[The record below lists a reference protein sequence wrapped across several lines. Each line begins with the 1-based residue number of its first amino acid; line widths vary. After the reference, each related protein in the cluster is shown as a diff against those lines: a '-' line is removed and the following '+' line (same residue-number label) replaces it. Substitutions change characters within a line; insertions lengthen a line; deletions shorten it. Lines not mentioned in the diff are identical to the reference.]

1 MLRTK
6 IVILVGVLLSAV
18 IALGGVLY
26 WGTQRVE
33 YYFQRSQLAYTALE
47 AYLRLSQDVYRHF
60 KEHLDTFIKDLDPAN
75 TESVASYEQL
85 KKSLEDVRAATHY
98 EMVHSA
104 HEGYDGEVG
113 EGERVGSLEALIAEG
128 RRTFERIH
136 RLHKEGREQ
145 DARRELRVLLDVLI
159 DRRLRPLIDEAVADE
174 RAEVVLAERRAA
186 LLIHRLRL
194 TAAAVALLAV
204 GFALTVG
211 SLLFRRLKSPLDTLI
226 CGTREMA
233 GGNLAHRIEIEGQDE
248 LARLAAHINIMARE
262 LEQQHEQLVGVHL
275 DLEKKVKERTV
286 ELLDANDKLRHLDEV
301 RRQFFADISHEL
313 RTPLTI
319 IRGEAEV
326 TLRGRTRESDE
337 YRTTL
342 SRIVELTQQLS
353 NLVDDLLFLAR
364 CGTEGARFNFIA
376 VELNDLT
383 SEAWKDAVTLAQKRQ
398 LNVTLALPENEVC
411 VRGDRLRLKQMLH
424 ILIDNAVHY
433 SKIDGL
439 ISLAVEV
446 ENNGAIIRIADQG
459 IGIPHSEQAGV
470 FERFFRGNKAHRM
483 VPTGL
488 GLGLPLAKSI
498 VDVHKGVITLSSK
511 ENEGTVVTV
520 KLPLC
525 ANEYERVLN
534 K

>member
-6 IVILVGVLLSAV
+6 IVFLVGVLLSAV
-18 IALGGVLY
+18 VALGAALY

-33 YYFQRSQLAYTALE
+33 YYSQRSQLAYMALE
-47 AYLRLSQDVYRHF
+47 TYLRLSQDVYRYF

-85 KKSLEDVRAATHY
+85 KRSLEDVRAATRH

-104 HEGYDGEVG
+104 RDGYEGEVG
-113 EGERVGSLEALIAEG
+113 EGERVGSLETLIEEG
-128 RRTFERIH
+128 RRTFEKIH
-136 RLHKEGREQ
+136 QLHKDGLEQ
-145 DARRELRVLLDVLI
+145 EARRELRVLLDVLI

-174 RAEVVLAERRAA
+174 RAEVVSAERRAA

-194 TAAAVALLAV
+194 TAAAVALLAA
-204 GFALTVG
+204 GFAFTVG
-211 SLLFRRLKSPLDTLI
+211 SVLFRRLKSPLDTLI
-226 CGTREMA
+226 RGTREMA

-248 LARLAAHINIMARE
+248 LARLAEHINTMARE
-262 LEQQHEQLVGVHL
+262 LEQQHGQLKGVHS

-326 TLRGRTRESDE
+326 TLRAQTREPDE
-337 YRTTL
+337 YRTAL
-342 SRIVELTQQLS
+342 SRIVDLTHQLS

-364 CGTEGARFNFIA
+364 CGTTGTRFNFVP
-376 VELNDLT
+376 VELKTLL
-383 SEAWKDAVTLAQKRQ
+383 SEARDDALALAEKRQ
-398 LNVTLALPENEVC
+398 LKVTLVLPENEVF

-433 SKIDGL
+433 SGADGTIGIL
-439 ISLAVEV
+439 LEV
-446 ENNGAIIRIADQG
+446 ENDGAVIRIADQG
-459 IGIPHSEQAGV
+459 VGIPAAEQATV
-470 FERFFRGNKAHRM
+470 FERFFRGRRARHLA
-483 VPTGL
+483 PAGL

-498 VDVHKGVITLSSK
+498 VDVHQGAITLSSK
-511 ENEGTVVTV
+511 ENEGTLVTV
-520 KLPLC
+520 SLPLWRH
-525 ANEYERVLN
+525 ER
-534 K
+534 